1 MQAPDDPLAPVG
13 HAFAEPW
20 HAQVLANAQALIR
33 AGQVDPNHWA
43 EALGAAL
50 RDAETSGAPDT
61 EETYYLAAL
70 DALETVSPLDNHALA
85 TRKADWEDAYRRTPH
100 GKPVILKPGE
110 T

>member
-1 MQAPDDPLAPVG
+1 MQTPEDPLQPLG

-33 AGQVDPNHWA
+33 AGRISAGDWA

-50 RDAETSGAPDT
+50 QDAEAKGAPDT

-70 DALETVSPLDNHALA
+70 AALETVTPIDSETLA

-100 GKPVILKPGE
+100 GKPVVL
-110 T
+110 